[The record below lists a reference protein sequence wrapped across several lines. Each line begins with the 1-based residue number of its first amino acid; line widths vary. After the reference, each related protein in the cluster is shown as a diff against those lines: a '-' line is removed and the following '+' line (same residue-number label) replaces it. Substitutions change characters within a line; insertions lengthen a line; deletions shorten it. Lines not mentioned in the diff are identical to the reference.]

1 LWQGIHIRDKHEGT
15 REQMTNSD
23 LVAWAA
29 LLVAASNGLAGAYGW
44 FRWYR
49 VEESRGFWLGVRAGQ
64 LLCLAFALLTGG
76 LWVAGR
82 RPHDGLFWIYALLPL
97 AIGMIAEQLRL
108 AAAEQVLIARGL
120 ADAQAV
126 GELPEAEQRSVVVS
140 ILRREM
146 GVMAASA
153 LVVSFLVLRAWGT
166 ARGF

>member
-1 LWQGIHIRDKHEGT
+1 
-15 REQMTNSD
+15 MTSGD
-23 LVAWAA
+23 VVASAA
-29 LLVAASNGLAGAYGW
+29 VVLAGCNGLVGAYGW

-49 VEESRGFWLGVRAGQ
+49 VDESRSFWLGVRAGQ
-64 LLCLAFALLTGG
+64 LGSLAFGLLVGG

-82 RPHDGLFWIYALLPL
+82 RPADDLFYLYALLPL
-97 AIGMIAEQLRL
+97 VIGTIAEQLRL
-108 AAAEQVLIARGL
+108 AAAEQVLLGRGL

-146 GVMAASA
+146 GVMAAAA
-153 LVVSFLVLRAWGT
+153 LVVCFLALRAWGT